1 MSGILLAEDRQ
12 ELFAGRLGPAA
23 EMDCRNL
30 AVGICDRG
38 NQHIYQAGTICRFLY
53 MEDDIKPE
61 DVQDSRHGCRSLGG
75 RTFAVYADSADPSCR
90 LNDIILPADFS
101 GFPPLLHSRCI
112 ETSHKMQARAIFRVM
127 TILFT

>member
-1 MSGILLAEDRQ
+1 MSGTLLAEDRQ

-30 AVGICDRG
+30 AVGICDGG
-38 NQHIYQAGTICRFLY
+38 NQHIYQTGTICRFVY

-61 DVQDSRHGCRSLGG
+61 DVQDSRHGCRSLGR
-75 RTFAVYADSADPSCR
+75 RTFAVYAYSADPSCR

-101 GFPPLLHSRCI
+101 GFPPFLHSRCI
-112 ETSHKMQARAIFRVM
+112 ETSHKMQAKAIFRVM